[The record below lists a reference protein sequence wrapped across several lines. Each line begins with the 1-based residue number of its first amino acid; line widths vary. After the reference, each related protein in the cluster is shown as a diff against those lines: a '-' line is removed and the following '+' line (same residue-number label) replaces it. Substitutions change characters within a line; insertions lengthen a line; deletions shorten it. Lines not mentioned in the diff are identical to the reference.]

1 MPALVKQLSRL
12 LRRRQ
17 PVALELPAGTAVN
30 KRYEILCQLGGTLY
44 DRSYLAE
51 DWWYGGWCVL
61 TEFAPRIRNAQELAM
76 AREQVQEA
84 VNDLQQLDHPQIPQ
98 FREVFECQA
107 GGITRWVVV
116 QEWIEGLKY
125 SDQIQSRPYEEAEV
139 VAFLQDAL
147 PALDYLH
154 KQKPP
159 MLHRNVKPSTIL
171 QSRENG
177 KPAFIKFGDIKE
189 IAVLISRP
197 NPKHKVQSLD
207 ARFQPPEYEKGDFYP
222 SGDLYGLAVTALAML
237 TGCTDPD
244 KLYDKKQKRWRW
256 AKYVGVSIGFAV
268 ILERM
273 LQEDPELRY
282 PSAKAV
288 KSALNALTKK
298 KRVPTPKQSLLL
310 TGTVE
315 KEASV
320 GSGFGRSF
328 ASGFGGRTNFAS
340 APGVTI
346 TVEVIKT
353 TNEVVKKAS
362 QGLLKGAQASYA
374 AVNSGVGKVKA
385 IAFGK
390 LLEQSFRFAT
400 GFFVVGFV
408 LLTGYA
414 GVRGWQVMRA
424 RNAPLLGEAVS
435 RDAEVGQRNGWFGR
449 NKAADAEIKGSAFV
463 SRKAIAA
470 CQMNL
475 SQRYERAGSRSW
487 QEVDRR
493 FSLAFPMA
501 RAPLSRR
508 DPNYE
513 FHLQEWCY
521 LANGWLAEWGQ

>member
-1 MPALVKQLSRL
+1 MPALAKQLSRL
-12 LRRRQ
+12 WRRRS
-17 PVALELPAGTAVN
+17 PVALELPASSAVN

-44 DRSYLAE
+44 DRTYLAE

-61 TEFAPRIRNAQELAM
+61 TEFAPRIRNGQELAM

-84 VNDLQQLDHPQIPQ
+84 VNELQQLEHPQIPQ

-139 VAFLQDAL
+139 VQFMQDAL

-159 MLHRNVKPSTIL
+159 MLHRNVKPSTII

-189 IAVLISRP
+189 IAVLISQP

-237 TGCTDPD
+237 TGCNDPD

-315 KEASV
+315 KEGAAS
-320 GSGFGRSF
+320 GGFGSNW
-328 ASGFGGRTNFAS
+328 SSNFGGGVNFAN

-346 TVEVIKT
+346 TVEAIKT
-353 TNEVVKKAS
+353 TNEVIKKTS

-374 AVNSGVGKVKA
+374 AVNVGMGKVRA
-385 IAFGK
+385 IAFTKVLDQGV
-390 LLEQSFRFAT
+390 RFAL
-400 GFFVVGFV
+400 GFCIVGFV

-414 GVRGWQVMRA
+414 GVRAWQVLRG
-424 RNAPLLGEAVS
+424 RNAPLL
-435 RDAEVGQRNGWFGR
+435 DASNPVETERSSQSGWFGR
-449 NKAADAEIKGSAFV
+449 NQSATPQSEASAFV
-463 SRKAIAA
+463 SRKEIAA
-470 CQMNL
+470 CQMEL
-475 SQRYERAGSRSW
+475 HQRYERAGSRSW

-493 FSLAFPMA
+493 FRLAYPTV

-508 DPNYE
+508 NRDYE
-513 FHLQEWCY
+513 FHLQEWCS
-521 LANGWLAEWGQ
+521 LANAWMTEWGQ